1 MFMLT
6 MYESILGELVLM
18 RQQQARQEKQ
28 KMLPEILRRKV
39 VMAKET
45 SGLKEM

>member
-1 MFMLT
+1 MLLT
-6 MYESILGELVLM
+6 MYERICGELALM

-28 KMLPEILRRKV
+28 KRLPEMLRRKV

>member
-1 MFMLT
+1 M
-6 MYESILGELVLM
+6 GELFLT

-39 VMAKET
+39 MMVKDT
-45 SGLKEM
+45 SEVRAR

>member
-1 MFMLT
+1 MGDCLLT
-6 MYESILGELVLM
+6 

-39 VMAKET
+39 MMV
-45 SGLKEM
+45 KEMSGVKAM